1 MIGFSK
7 EMTFQLLGKGYVGT
21 LASEVRGRGE
31 EGNSRCKGPEAE
43 RRRHLGGWREAT
55 KRERHRNSRTVL
67 EHEVGAGLPGFLG
80 PCRHADFQL
89 LPERHGSH

>member
-21 LASEVRGRGE
+21 LASKVGGREE

-43 RRRHLGGWREAT
+43 RRRHIGGWREAT
-55 KRERHRNSRTVL
+55 SRERHRNSRTVL
-67 EHEVGAGLPGFLG
+67 ENEVGACLPWLPGAL
-80 PCRHADFQL
+80 
-89 LPERHGSH
+89 

>member
-43 RRRHLGGWREAT
+43 RRRHSGGWREAT
-55 KRERHRNSRTVL
+55 KRRGTGTPGQCWRMRWGLVSR
-67 EHEVGAGLPGFLG
+67 A
-80 PCRHADFQL
+80 
-89 LPERHGSH
+89 S